1 MSRPPEEVSVTADND
16 TSVTV
21 TWEHP
26 KDTRPGLRDRYSLN
40 NTRIM

>member
-21 TWEHP
+21 TYP